1 MASQDNPDMIKRLY
15 RLEARI
21 QTLEDTNAIRNLKAR
36 YAELCDDNYNP
47 DGIAALFVEDAVW
60 DSGPLGH
67 FEGRE
72 AIREFFRGASR
83 IFTLANPY
91 SLNSQ
96 IEVTG
101 DTARAKWYLFMPCS
115 VSDGD
120 QAMWRAGIDE
130 EEYVRMNGHWMFKSK
145 VSTGLFNTPFGSG
158 WNKVRFA

>member
-1 MASQDNPDMIKRLY
+1 MASQVNPDMIKRLD

-47 DGIAALFVEDAVW
+47 DGIAAVFVEDAVW

>member
-1 MASQDNPDMIKRLY
+1 MASQVNPDMIKRLD
-15 RLEARI
+15 RLGTRI
-21 QTLEDTNAIRNLKAR
+21 RTLEDTDAIRNLKAR

-60 DSGPLGH
+60 DSGSLGH

-83 IFTLANPY
+83 IFTFAIHY

-101 DTARAKWYLFMPCS
+101 DTARAKWYLFMPCT
-115 VSDGD
+115 VSDRD
-120 QAMWRAGIDE
+120 QAMWRAGID
-130 EEYVRMNGHWMFKSK
+130 
-145 VSTGLFNTPFGSG
+145 
-158 WNKVRFA
+158 

>member
-1 MASQDNPDMIKRLY
+1 MIKRLD

-120 QAMWRAGIDE
+120 QAMWRAGID
-130 EEYVRMNGHWMFKSK
+130 
-145 VSTGLFNTPFGSG
+145 
-158 WNKVRFA
+158 